1 MRISTADTPKISECS
16 HRQTPEKI
24 PTLCYANAN
33 QPPPYPA
40 PYIFLRNA
48 DQHADNWDE
57 IVLKNADERIEKT
70 RNDTARLVKSDL
82 NFHLFFLTLLSLLLL
97 QKKLEA
103 KLPCFLSKDIIH
115 CIHLHHH
122 VLQRKTRGKAVPS
135 TAQPKKPE
143 SSPKSNLQKYEYP
156 PNTKWRHEED
166 SARLLCAIKKNQK
179 LKIISPK
186 CRVPHLIGP
195 FSQFRPDFLF

>member
-1 MRISTADTPKISECS
+1 M
-16 HRQTPEKI
+16 
-24 PTLCYANAN
+24 
-33 QPPPYPA
+33 
-40 PYIFLRNA
+40 
-48 DQHADNWDE
+48 
-57 IVLKNADERIEKT
+57 
-70 RNDTARLVKSDL
+70 
-82 NFHLFFLTLLSLLLL
+82 
-97 QKKLEA
+97 
-103 KLPCFLSKDIIH
+103 PCFLSKDIIY

-135 TAQPKKPE
+135 TAQPKKTE

-179 LKIISPK
+179 LKIISPI

-195 FSQFRPDFLF
+195 FSQFRPDFFFKKATQPTPKWNRSSLTISLSIEICETIYYILMILLFILRRSGHFLCRFDV